1 MRRKVISSKSLL
13 LITSLLGVLITLL
26 LIIELTLPLEEK
38 IKETPVH
45 TTASPTTSKDVVG
58 GLAMVSYVRTYT
70 LKEAYDT
77 ADLVILGRIIY
88 SEHYA
93 WNIKRPYRGKTLTFE
108 RPYIYHRVKIIKVF
122 KGNPISNVII
132 VAQFGG
138 MTSRGLVIVPEDPPM
153 EEDELVILFLCGP
166 HERGDYVK
174 YPGIEYC
181 YMGVFGR
188 FKVIND
194 RVYSAMYFLPE
205 EIGGIPCRKAA
216 EDILKDLEGYKDVNG
231 ITIEKFL
238 KLVKG

>member
-1 MRRKVISSKSLL
+1 MRRKLISNKSLL
-13 LITSLLGVLITLL
+13 LIASLLGVLITLL

-38 IKETPVH
+38 IKETLIH
-45 TTASPTTSKDVVG
+45 TTAPPTTSKGMVG
-58 GLAMVSYVRTYT
+58 VTTVSYVRAYT

-77 ADLVILGRIIY
+77 ADLVVLGRIIY
-88 SEHYA
+88 SEHYV
-93 WNIKRPYRGKTLTFE
+93 WKVKRPYRGKTLTFE
-108 RPYIYHRVKIIKVF
+108 EPYIYHRVKIIKVF
-122 KGNPISNVII
+122 KGNPISNIII

-138 MTSRGLVIVPEDPPM
+138 MTSRGLVLVPEDPPM
-153 EEDELVILFLCGP
+153 EEEELVILFLCGP
-166 HERGDYVK
+166 CERGDFVK